1 MKKQL
6 PISDFDITAVIA
18 RLRQE
23 NQMDGAHPEMVDA
36 EVYRPFFEAIFEDEE
51 RRSQIDNDGNIHQFF
66 G

>member
-1 MKKQL
+1 MKKKL

-36 EVYRPFFEAIFEDEE
+36 EVYRPFFEAIFGEE
-51 RRSQIDNDGNIHQFF
+51 ALGTQCDDNKRGQGF